1 MSITACVRV
10 SVKRVKTYYV
20 NWTNGMIELRVSREG
35 GRTGV
40 AHELYSGLNVHG
52 WSHSHP
58 LATFLK
64 ERKITKISENDKTE
78 KKNEKKKEK
87 K

>member
-35 GRTGV
+35 RRTGV
-40 AHELYSGLNVHG
+40 THELYSGLNVHG

-64 ERKITKISENDKTE
+64 ERKIKKISKNDETE
-78 KKNEKKKEK
+78 KEERKEEKK
-87 K
+87 